1 MFAQT
6 EQRQSIRRALRRA
19 VDIPCEIVSKFVDEP
34 LLYWATDLSP
44 YGIWI
49 ETPIPMR
56 TGEMLVLCFQPPVW
70 WSGRELRVFAEV
82 SRVCTSRRRACA
94 GLSGMGLEFR
104 DIPPHELRALGA
116 WLRGRPP
123 PLPKRRARENAMGR
137 ALPVPR
143 WRMAAN

>member
-1 MFAQT
+1 MLHLS
-6 EQRQSIRRALRRA
+6 ENRPKRRRTLRRA

-56 TGEMLVLCFQPPVW
+56 TGEVVCVCFQPAAGW
-70 WSGRELRVFAEV
+70 AHRELRVFAEV
-82 SRVCTSRRRACA
+82 ARVTTARRRTT
-94 GLSGMGLEFR
+94 GVVNGMGLEFC
-104 DIPPHELRALGA
+104 DLSPHEERALGA

-123 PLPKRRARENAMGR
+123 PLPRRKSRACVTGRELPAPR
-137 ALPVPR
+137 YALP
-143 WRMAAN
+143 N

>member
-1 MFAQT
+1 MFPQSQ
-6 EQRQSIRRALRRA
+6 QRPSNRRASRRA

-56 TGEMLVLCFQPPVW
+56 TGEVVVLCFQPPVW
-70 WSGRELRVFAEV
+70 WTGRELRIFAEV
-82 SRVCTSRRRACA
+82 SRVCTTRRRTRA

-104 DIPPHELRALGA
+104 DISPHEQRALGA

-123 PLPKRRARENAMGR
+123 PLPKRRARESGMGR

-143 WRMAAN
+143 WQMAAN